1 MLMMLLHYRSV
12 MCQNVDKQ
20 KPFLNALSSYA
31 RMRDMN
37 TQNTAHTHQGT
48 TDVSGLS
55 SEDDGSQPHLVSYG
69 WQPVQFDSIGDKG
82 SASSSRMNACQHREV
97 REYSTG
103 EEIANSI
110 THGIGVALA
119 IIAIPVTVVLAVKHG
134 GGGVALAAALI
145 YSISML
151 LEYTASTMYHALTNR
166 SAKKVFKVID
176 HASIY
181 LFIAGSYTPYCLLT
195 LGNSQGICLCAG
207 VWILALVGVAIEA
220 FWVFRPRWVS
230 AVIYLLL
237 GWCVILYLPPL
248 IANLALPGLILLAV
262 GGVCYSIGCVFYV
275 LKKIPYM
282 HSVFHLW
289 VLAGSIL
296 QFLSIVF
303 YVF

>member
-1 MLMMLLHYRSV
+1 MSV
-12 MCQNVDKQ
+12 RLQRKSL
-20 KPFLNALSSYA
+20 LNAQRWYV
-31 RMRDMN
+31 RMGVMDTNN
-37 TQNTAHTHQGT
+37 TSHTQPET
-48 TDVSGLS
+48 PKAPGLGA
-55 SEDDGSQPHLVSYG
+55 EDDGPWPEVVSYG
-69 WQPVQFDSIGDKG
+69 WQPVQFDSVDEAS
-82 SASSSRMNACQHREV
+82 SASGSHMNARHHREV

-110 THGIGVALA
+110 THGIGIALA
-119 IIAIPVTVVLAVKHG
+119 IIAIPVTVVLAVTHG

-151 LEYTASTMYHALTNR
+151 LEYTASTMYHALTHR
-166 SAKKVFKVID
+166 AAKKVFKVID

-195 LGNSQGICLCAG
+195 LGNSQGIGLCIG
-207 VWILALVGVAIEA
+207 VWVLAIVGVAIEA
-220 FWVFRPRWVS
+220 FWVFRPRWIS

-237 GWCVILYLPPL
+237 GWCVVWFLPAL
-248 IANLALPGLILLAV
+248 VQSLALPGLILLAA
-262 GGVCYSIGCVFYV
+262 GGVCYSIGCIFYV

-282 HSVFHLW
+282 HSVFHVW

-296 QFLSIVF
+296 QFLSIAF